1 MISKAKVLKWPIA
14 LFAAIALV
22 CVFCIPQDADAV
34 SETGR
39 KNYKLMNGVTESTV
53 NVVGTNKSNM
63 IVHIIRVQKGANV
76 SVKVGYKNYYYKNST
91 AAGRLKRKWSSKTW
105 AWSPVTTHVK
115 EYESTKDKVGKVI
128 AAASMDYLANK
139 GRPTGKVVMEG
150 RTLSNSTAEDY
161 FAVLKS
167 GQYTIRSGKT
177 STSDVSE
184 AVGGGSTH
192 ITPKKRLVKGG
203 KIMVSKGS
211 AKEPRQAIGYTAN
224 QDLVIVNVDGRDPTS
239 VGATT
244 YDLAMIMKQ
253 QGCVEAINMDG
264 GGSAAFYTKRSSD
277 KSIQHRNIAGDGLI
291 RNIASS
297 IMIVK
302 NSKASTQK
310 VTGKATVSMKSSKT
324 GLVKSKSGV
333 YSYKIGGK
341 KQTGLH
347 MINGHAYMFNDK
359 GNGITRTIKLGKHKY
374 KFKKGRLASCS
385 DKKAGVVKMGYCGA
399 ASGGRNIIY
408 AVHSKDRVM
417 NLGINPLV
425 KRNGKMKNWKSN
437 PVNLPWYADRAKI
450 KTINFGSG
458 MVNVGN
464 YFMYVSINKIFDGSK
479 MPKGALTKISF
490 PKTMKTIGNSA
501 FLNKPNIKNLVFP
514 ASVKTIGTKAFAYSG
529 KGYMKFNTKKPPTI
543 KGKAFISTKCSKFIV
558 KDTAAWKKY
567 VKAKKLKK
575 RGFKRTVKYAK

>member
-1 MISKAKVLKWPIA
+1 MVKTSVVSRQLILIMVIA
-14 LFAAIALV
+14 AALV
-22 CVFCIPQDADAV
+22 YFSAQNVSAV
-34 SETGR
+34 DETGR
-39 KNYKLMNGVTESTV
+39 TEYKLMDGVTESTIYA
-53 NVVGTNKSNM
+53 VGSGKSNLTIHM
-63 IVHIIRVQKGANV
+63 LRVQQGANV
-76 SVKVGYKNYYYKNST
+76 SVKAGYKNYYYKNST
-91 AAGRLKRKWSSKTW
+91 QKSRLKRKWTKKMW
-105 AWSPVTTHVK
+105 KWSTVPTHVK
-115 EYESTKDKVGKVI
+115 EYESSKDRAGKVI
-128 AAASMDYLANK
+128 AAASMDFLGSG
-139 GRPTGKVVMEG
+139 GRPMGKLMVEG
-150 RTLSNSTAEDY
+150 RTLCNSNVEEV

-167 GQYTIRSGKT
+167 GQYSIRTGS
-177 STSDVSE
+177 SITSDVSE
-184 AVGGGSTH
+184 AVGGGSSH
-192 ITPKKRLVKGG
+192 ITPQMRLVSSG
-203 KIMVSKGS
+203 KIKVKKGS

-302 NSKASTQK
+302 NTKASTEK
-310 VTGKATVSMKSSKT
+310 VTGQATVSMKNDNT
-324 GLVKSKSGV
+324 GLVKSKSGL
-333 YSYKIGGK
+333 YSYIIGGK

-347 MINGHAYMFNDK
+347 MINGHAYLFNDK
-359 GNGITRTIKLGKHKY
+359 GNGITKTFKLGKHKY
-374 KFKKGRLASCS
+374 KFKKGRLTSCS

-399 ASGGRNIIY
+399 ASGGKNIIY

-425 KRNGKMKNWKSN
+425 KKNGKMKNWKSN

-464 YFMYVSINKIFDGSK
+464 YFMYVSTNKIFDGSK

-490 PKTMKTIGNSA
+490 PNTMKTIGSYA
-501 FLNKPNIKNLVFP
+501 FFNKPNVKNVVFP
-514 ASVKTIGTKAFAYSG
+514 ASVRTIGTKAFAYSG

-558 KDTAAWKKY
+558 KNTKAWKKY

-575 RGFKRTVKYAK
+575 RGFKKTVKYVR